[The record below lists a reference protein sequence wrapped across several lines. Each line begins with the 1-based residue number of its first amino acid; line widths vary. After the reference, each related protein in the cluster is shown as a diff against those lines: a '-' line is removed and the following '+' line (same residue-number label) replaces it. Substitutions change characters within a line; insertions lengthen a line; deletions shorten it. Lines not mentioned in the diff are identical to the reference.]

1 MWIIYYT
8 KCILYF
14 RLSAKSVHKTVG
26 PRQFYGHIEKLVDL
40 GTSIDTEFQVSQNCQ
55 GPTVLWTLLTDNRKV
70 SIKLLRSAV
79 FVVLAYWVGKVSI
92 KLPRS
97 GSFLNMEKVSIKL
110 LRSAVLSTQKYAQWT
125 AKVLSSMDT
134 IQNCRICQEF
144 PSEYGSS
151 FCSALMSVVFL
162 VTLFG
167 WSICHSCG
175 SLCSSW

>member
-1 MWIIYYT
+1 MSIE
-8 KCILYF
+8 LP
-14 RLSAKSVHKTVG
+14 KSYMK
-26 PRQFYGHIEKLVDL
+26 RMKMSLNI
-40 GTSIDTEFQVSQNCQ
+40 
-55 GPTVLWTLLTDNRKV
+55 RKV
-70 SIKLLRSAV
+70 SMILIRSTVFAVLVYSIGKL
-79 FVVLAYWVGKVSI
+79 SI

-110 LRSAVLSTQKYAQWT
+110 LRSAVLSTQKYAQRT

-175 SLCSSW
+175 SLCSS